1 MWEGV
6 GVCSYLL
13 INFWFRRLQA
23 NKAAIQAIVMNRIGD
38 WGFSIGLFI
47 LFWFFGNMD
56 YYTVFSLASIINP
69 EIITLIMLAFLLAA
83 MGKSAQIGLHTWLP
97 NAMEGPTPVSALIHA
112 ATMVTAG
119 VYLLLRTSPLLE
131 QSSTALIAV
140 CLIGAITSLFAAS
153 VGLVQNDLKKVIAYS
168 TCSQLGYK
176 KMFIKT
182 FLLINQFCI

>member
-1 MWEGV
+1 
-6 GVCSYLL
+6 
-13 INFWFRRLQA
+13 
-23 NKAAIQAIVMNRIGD
+23 
-38 WGFSIGLFI
+38 
-47 LFWFFGNMD
+47 
-56 YYTVFSLASIINP
+56 
-69 EIITLIMLAFLLAA
+69 
-83 MGKSAQIGLHTWLP
+83 
-97 NAMEGPTPVSALIHA
+97 
-112 ATMVTAG
+112 MVTAG

-182 FLLINQFCI
+182 FLLRNQFCI